1 VSHDDLVRELATR
14 AGVSV
19 DWTDQSGR
27 TLRVSPE
34 SLRSLLAIM
43 GLACDTEGGA
53 KDALARLERIDAAP
67 RPLVTARVGEPYLV
81 DAPPGAAAKLTCED
95 GAVFDFALA
104 EGGAGRALGRPIL
117 EPGYHR
123 LDVAGASVTVAVAPP
138 RGRTIVGAGRGRRM
152 WGLAAQVYGLTR
164 KGDGGIGDFGGV
176 AALAETAALAG
187 ADALALSPVHANFT
201 ADPQHYG
208 PYSPSS
214 RLFLNPLHADPDFLF
229 GEARVEEAARVAGV
243 GALRRGREAAA
254 LIDWPAAAAAKIA
267 TLRALYASFRAVE
280 LAETPP
286 ERLALDFALFRT
298 EGGDLLEAHARFEA
312 IHARRFG
319 DDPGQWDWRN
329 WPEPLREPGSAE
341 VSAFAAANEYDVSFH
356 VFLQWI
362 ADRSFAAAQNVA
374 RKAGMAIGLISDLA
388 VGMDAGG
395 SHAWSRHE
403 DLLVGLSVG
412 SPPDLFNPNGQAWG
426 LAAFSPIALKRNG
439 FAPFLA
445 TLRACMRNAGGV
457 RVDHAMGFQR
467 LWVSPGGADPKEGA
481 YLSYPLD
488 DLLRLTALESARNDC
503 VVVGEDLGTVPEG
516 FRGKLA
522 EAGIA
527 GMRVLQFERDD
538 QRGFFPPSWYPEDA
552 LAMTTTHDLPTMAGW
567 WSGRDIEVRSI
578 VSGAQFGET
587 TENDL
592 TTRESE
598 RGELWRAFEQ
608 AGVAGGPPPAPDE
621 PATAV
626 AAAIRF
632 LAATPSKLV
641 LLPLE
646 DALAEVEQPNLP
658 GTLDEHPNWRRR
670 LERPAP
676 ELLSEPAAAERLS
689 SLNKRRAE

>member
-1 VSHDDLVRELATR
+1 MSHDDLVRELATR
-14 AGVSV
+14 AGFSV
-19 DWTDQSGR
+19 DWTDQSGAAQ
-27 TLRVSPE
+27 TVSPE
-34 SLRSLLAIM
+34 SLRRLLGVM
-43 GLACDTEGGA
+43 GLGCESESET
-53 KDALARLERIDAAP
+53 KDAIARLDRLDAVP
-67 RPLVTARVGEPYLV
+67 KPLVTARVGEPYPV
-81 DAPPGAAAKLTCED
+81 DASPGAAAKLTRED
-95 GAVFDFALA
+95 GEVFDFKLA
-104 EGGAGRALGRPIL
+104 ESEGRALGRPIL

-123 LDVAGASVTVAVAPP
+123 LDVGGTSIALAVAPP
-138 RGRTIVGAGRGRRM
+138 RGRTILDAGRGRRM

-201 ADPQHYG
+201 ADPNHYG

-214 RLFLNPLHADPDFLF
+214 RLFLNPLHADPDFMF
-229 GEARVEEAARVAGV
+229 GEARVEEAVKAAGV
-243 GALRRGREAAA
+243 VAFRRRHETAG
-254 LIDWPAAAAAKIA
+254 LIDWPAAAAVKIA
-267 TLRALYASFRAVE
+267 TLRTLYASFRAVE
-280 LAETPP
+280 LCETPP
-286 ERLALDFALFRT
+286 GRLALDFALFRK
-298 EGGDLLEAHARFEA
+298 EGGDLLEAHARFET

-319 DDPGQWDWRN
+319 DDPGQWDWRS
-329 WPEPLREPGSAE
+329 WPEGLRDPSHGE
-341 VSAFAAANEYDVSFH
+341 VSAFAAANEYEVSFH

-362 ADRSFAAAQNVA
+362 SDRSFAAAQTVA

-388 VGMDAGG
+388 VGMDVGG
-395 SHAWSRHE
+395 SHAWSRHD

-426 LAAFSPIALKRNG
+426 LAAFSPLALKRTG

-457 RVDHAMGFQR
+457 RIDHAMGFQR
-467 LWVSPGGADPKEGA
+467 LWVSPDGADPKDGA
-481 YLSYPLD
+481 YLSYPVD
-488 DLLRLTALESARNDC
+488 DLLRLTALESTRNDC
-503 VVVGEDLGTVPEG
+503 VVVGEDLGTVPDG

-522 EAGIA
+522 EAGVA

-538 QRGFFPPSWYPEDA
+538 RRGFFPPPWYSEDA

-578 VSGAQFGET
+578 VPGGQFGET

-592 TTRESE
+592 ATRESE
-598 RGELWRAFEQ
+598 RGELWRAFEE
-608 AGVAGGPPPAPDE
+608 AGVADGPRPEPGDPAP
-621 PATAV
+621 AV
-626 AAAIRF
+626 AASIRF

-646 DALAEVEQPNLP
+646 DALAQVEQPNLP

-676 ELLSEPAAAERLS
+676 ELLSEPEAAERLS
-689 SLNKRRAE
+689 SLNRRRAE